1 LIIVATL
8 FALLLLASTIF
19 AFATHC
25 LLSPHFGYQI
35 LIMPPRATRSKS
47 SKGAAATEVE
57 ASASFTSTKSLEVD
71 DDLHRVCILPKSVGS
86 GTRIVYLPH
95 PATSTPAAFV
105 FCPESG
111 QIFELTKV
119 SAPKAA
125 ARSWLISAETASL
138 DSTGTTSAPAGSL
151 QKGYVIRNAD
161 ALIATPFDPIF
172 LLLRLFPVGKSQE
185 RNSFRLG
192 EDYLELLSE
201 QDPVM
206 ARLLRSEPFSKNM
219 LKRFECICESQDIGD
234 ENVYKPSNEKLA
246 RVLVDKACRMV
257 SSTAWPASM
266 DEGVVKKELDI
277 PSIPVHRAPHVET
290 TPDDQVANASAV
302 SGIEETLQTTSQRDI
317 DIDVIDVMRMRKA
330 LEYLLSAY
338 VPKALRND
346 IETLFKND
354 KIKSITP
361 LLDPTLLQAHLDK
374 IKAAKAEAMALR
386 SLSDNISRKRG
397 ADDEEMADARAEKK
411 RKKDEE
417 DKKAKSE
424 SRNLK
429 QLKKV
434 DTTGM
439 KKMSSFFAKAPAKKG
454 QKT

>member
-1 LIIVATL
+1 
-8 FALLLLASTIF
+8 
-19 AFATHC
+19 
-25 LLSPHFGYQI
+25 
-35 LIMPPRATRSKS
+35 MPPRATRSKS
-47 SKGAAATEVE
+47 SKGATGAEIE
-57 ASASFTSTKSLEVD
+57 ASASFTAVKSLEAD
-71 DDLHRVCILPKSVGS
+71 DELHRVCILPKNVGND
-86 GTRIVYLPH
+86 TRIIYLPH
-95 PATSTPAAFV
+95 PATSASAAFV
-105 FCPESG
+105 FCHETG
-111 QIFELTKV
+111 RIFELTKV

-125 ARSWLISAETASL
+125 ARSWLISADQTTRTDGTET
-138 DSTGTTSAPAGSL
+138 TPAHSDSL

-161 ALIATPFDPIF
+161 ALIATPFDPVF
-172 LLLRLFPVGKSQE
+172 LLLPLFPIGKSQE

-192 EDYLELLSE
+192 DDYLELLSE
-201 QDPVM
+201 QDSVM
-206 ARLLRSEPFSKNM
+206 ARLLRSERFSKTM
-219 LKRFECICESQDIGD
+219 LTRFECVCESQDIGD
-234 ENVYKPSNEKLA
+234 EKVYKPSNEKLA

-257 SSTAWPASM
+257 SSMPWPASM
-266 DEGVVKKELDI
+266 DEGIVKKELDI
-277 PSIPVHRAPHVET
+277 SSVHVHAVPQ
-290 TPDDQVANASAV
+290 PDATSSAEMADPTAASA
-302 SGIEETLQTTSQRDI
+302 IEEVPQTTSQLDTQSG
-317 DIDVIDVMRMRKA
+317 VIDVMRMRKA

-346 IETLFKND
+346 IEILFKDD

-397 ADDEEMADARAEKK
+397 AEDEEQADARAEKK

-439 KKMSSFFAKAPAKKG
+439 KKLSSFFTKAPAKKS
-454 QKT
+454 QTT

>member
-1 LIIVATL
+1 
-8 FALLLLASTIF
+8 
-19 AFATHC
+19 
-25 LLSPHFGYQI
+25 
-35 LIMPPRATRSKS
+35 MPPRATRSKS
-47 SKGAAATEVE
+47 SKGAAAEVE
-57 ASASFTSTKSLEVD
+57 ASASFTSAKSLESED
-71 DDLHRVCILPKSVGS
+71 DIHRICILPKTVKN

-95 PATSTPAAFV
+95 PATSASAAFV
-105 FCPESG
+105 FCHDTG
-111 QIFELTKV
+111 RIFELTKV

-125 ARSWLISAETASL
+125 ARSWLISA
-138 DSTGTTSAPAGSL
+138 DQTTSVDNAETPFAPSGSL
-151 QKGYVIRNAD
+151 QKGYVIKHAD
-161 ALIATPFDPIF
+161 ALVATPFDPVF

-192 EDYLELLSE
+192 DDYLELFSE
-201 QDPVM
+201 QDPAM
-206 ARLLRSEPFSKNM
+206 ARLLRSERFSKNV

-234 ENVYKPSNEKLA
+234 EKVYKPSNEKLA
-246 RVLVDKACRMV
+246 RVLVEKACRMV

-277 PSIPVHRAPHVET
+277 PSISVRTVTYVDT
-290 TPDDQVANASAV
+290 TADDQVPNASAAPV
-302 SGIEETLQTTSQRDI
+302 TQETPQTTSQLDV
-317 DIDVIDVMRMRKA
+317 DSGVIDVMRMRKA

-338 VPKALRND
+338 VPKALRDD
-346 IETLFKND
+346 IEMLFKDD

-397 ADDEEMADARAEKK
+397 ADDEEQADARAEKK
-411 RKKDEE
+411 RKKEEE

-439 KKMSSFFAKAPAKKG
+439 KKLSSFFTKSAKKG
-454 QKT
+454 QAT

>member
-1 LIIVATL
+1 
-8 FALLLLASTIF
+8 
-19 AFATHC
+19 
-25 LLSPHFGYQI
+25 
-35 LIMPPRATRSKS
+35 MPPRATRSKS
-47 SKGAAATEVE
+47 SKGAAAEVE
-57 ASASFTSTKSLEVD
+57 ASASFTSAKSLESED
-71 DDLHRVCILPKSVGS
+71 NIHRICILPKTVGN

-95 PATSTPAAFV
+95 PATSAPAAFV
-105 FCPESG
+105 FCHDTG
-111 QIFELTKV
+111 RIFELTKI

-125 ARSWLISAETASL
+125 ARSWLISADQTMSSGG
-138 DSTGTTSAPAGSL
+138 STMASAPSDSL
-151 QKGYVIRNAD
+151 QKGYVIKNAD
-161 ALIATPFDPIF
+161 ALVATPFDPVF

-192 EDYLELLSE
+192 DDYLELLSE
-201 QDPVM
+201 QNPAM
-206 ARLLRSEPFSKNM
+206 AGLLRSQQFSKNI

-234 ENVYKPSNEKLA
+234 EKVYKPSNEKLT
-246 RVLVDKACRMV
+246 RVLVEKACRMV
-257 SSTAWPASM
+257 SSMAWPASM

-277 PSIPVHRAPHVET
+277 PSIPVHT
-290 TPDDQVANASAV
+290 TTHIDTTTDSQVANAAV
-302 SGIEETLQTTSQRDI
+302 PGTEETPQTTSQLGVDAG
-317 DIDVIDVMRMRKA
+317 VIDVMRMRKA

-338 VPKALRND
+338 VPKALRDD
-346 IETLFKND
+346 IELLLKDD

-374 IKAAKAEAMALR
+374 IKAVKAEAMALR

-397 ADDEEMADARAEKK
+397 ADDEEQADARAEKK
-411 RKKDEE
+411 RKKEEE

-439 KKMSSFFAKAPAKKG
+439 KKLSSFFTKAPAKG
-454 QKT
+454 QAT